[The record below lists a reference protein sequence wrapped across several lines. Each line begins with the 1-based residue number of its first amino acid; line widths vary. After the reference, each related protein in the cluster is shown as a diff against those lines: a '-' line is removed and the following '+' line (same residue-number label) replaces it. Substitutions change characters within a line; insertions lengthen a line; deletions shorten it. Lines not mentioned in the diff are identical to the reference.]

1 MTELLKRSISG
12 LVFVALPVFSLYAG
26 AVWFLA
32 FLAVCSFIAAVEYV
46 RLHRLKN
53 KKTGNFLISATPVF
67 WTAVILAQLNL
78 VPIHVLTGALLALVF
93 IVLTLTLLSKNGSPA
108 DDVQTIFFGIVY
120 TQLTFYSFYLF
131 GNRAGFFNADII
143 LFVLLLIW
151 INDTFAYLSGKSF
164 GKNKLHESLSP
175 GKTWEGT
182 GGGAVFAL
190 GSAFLLSKFVF
201 GFEGSIWIFVG
212 IIASIFA
219 TVGDLFESALKRRAG
234 VKDAGNLIPGH
245 GGVLDR
251 FDAALFAVPA
261 CWAFIEL
268 FEGLI

>member
-12 LVFVALPVFSLYAG
+12 LVFVALPIVALYSG

-32 FLAVCSFIAAVEYV
+32 FCAVCSFIAAFEY
-46 RLHRLKN
+46 RGLHKFN
-53 KKTGNFLISATPVF
+53 GKKTGNLLISSTPVF
-67 WTAVILAQLNL
+67 WLTVILAHLNY
-78 VPIHVLTGALLALVF
+78 ITDAVLTGVLMGLVF
-93 IVLTLTLLSKNGSPA
+93 IVVTQALFSKANNPA
-108 DDVQTIFFGIVY
+108 DDVQSIFFGLVY
-120 TQLTFYSFYLF
+120 TQFTFYAFYLF
-131 GNRAGFFNADII
+131 GMRDGTFNPDIV

-164 GKNKLHESLSP
+164 GKTKLYASLSP

-190 GSAFLLSKFVF
+190 GTAFLLSKFVF
-201 GFEGSIWIFVG
+201 EFQGSIWIFVG
-212 IIASIFA
+212 IIASVFA
-219 TVGDLFESALKRRAG
+219 TVGDLFESSLKRRAG
-234 VKDAGNLIPGH
+234 VKDAGRLIPGH

-261 CWAFIEL
+261 CWAFVEL
-268 FEGLI
+268 FEGFI